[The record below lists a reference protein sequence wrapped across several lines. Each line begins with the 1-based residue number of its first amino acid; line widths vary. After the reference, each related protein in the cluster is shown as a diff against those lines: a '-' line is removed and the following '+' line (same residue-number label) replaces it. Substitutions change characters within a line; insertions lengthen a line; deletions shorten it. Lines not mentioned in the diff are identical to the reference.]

1 MELPP
6 LAAMPGRV
14 IITLSCRG
22 TEEEGDGRGAIPQM
36 KLANFLDRQTN
47 RATDSFFR
55 FRSSEMGE

>member
-22 TEEEGDGRGAIPQM
+22 TEEEGTGAIPQM